1 MAADGRVR
9 MTLPARYRDIL
20 QRHRGSMSDASFI
33 AWLLESIDRGVLP
46 IGRESALTALPPPLS
61 DAPLPV
67 AISVVSTA
75 DADDEFEDV
84 I

>member
-20 QRHRGSMSDASFI
+20 QRHRGSMSDSSFI
-33 AWLLESIDRGVLP
+33 AWLLDSIDRGVLP
-46 IGRESALTALPPPLS
+46 IGVESALTVLPPTMP
-61 DAPLPV
+61 DAPPLV
-67 AISVVSTA
+67 AISVVSTS
-75 DADDEFEDV
+75 DEDDEFEDV